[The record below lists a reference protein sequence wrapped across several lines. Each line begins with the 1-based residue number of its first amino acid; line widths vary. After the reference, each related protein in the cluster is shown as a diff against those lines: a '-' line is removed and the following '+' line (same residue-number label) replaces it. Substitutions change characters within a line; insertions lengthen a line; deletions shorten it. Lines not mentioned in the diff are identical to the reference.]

1 MFPLNCLV
9 TGGAGFIGS
18 HLVDALVARG
28 HGVTVIDNLSTG
40 RAEFIQ
46 GHIDAGKV
54 RFIRGDLLDR
64 NDILRAMENVEIVF
78 HLAANPDIRHGTANP
93 DVDLNQGV
101 VATHN
106 LLEAMR
112 QKSVKK
118 IVFASSSVVYG
129 EAKKIPTPEDYGP
142 LMPISLYGAAKLGAE
157 GFIMAYCGSYGFQAW
172 IYRFA
177 NVVGPRGTHGVIVD
191 FINKLKKNQKEL
203 EILGNGR
210 QTKSYLSVEDTVEG
224 MLFGLE
230 HANEPVNIF
239 NLGSD
244 DWINV
249 TRIAEIV
256 VEELGL
262 SNVEFRYTGG
272 DRGWAG
278 DVPRM
283 LLSTEKIRAL
293 GWKPVHTSEEAV
305 RRTVRALIKEL
316 WRFD

>member
-1 MFPLNCLV
+1 
-9 TGGAGFIGS
+9 
-18 HLVDALVARG
+18 
-28 HGVTVIDNLSTG
+28 
-40 RAEFIQ
+40 
-46 GHIDAGKV
+46 
-54 RFIRGDLLDR
+54 
-64 NDILRAMENVEIVF
+64 
-78 HLAANPDIRHGTANP
+78 
-93 DVDLNQGV
+93 
-101 VATHN
+101 
-106 LLEAMR
+106 
-112 QKSVKK
+112 
-118 IVFASSSVVYG
+118 
-129 EAKKIPTPEDYGP
+129 
-142 LMPISLYGAAKLGAE
+142 
-157 GFIMAYCGSYGFQAW
+157 
-172 IYRFA
+172 
-177 NVVGPRGTHGVIVD
+177 
-191 FINKLKKNQKEL
+191 
-203 EILGNGR
+203 
-210 QTKSYLSVEDTVEG
+210 VEG